1 MNYHLKEEEFVKSK
15 EGGKKNKKRHCPQRN
30 RQNHRHSML
39 SSRNYK
45 MFAMM

>member
-1 MNYHLKEEEFVKSK
+1 MNCHLEEEEEFVKSR
-15 EGGKKNKKRHCPQRN
+15 ERGKNKRHCPQRN